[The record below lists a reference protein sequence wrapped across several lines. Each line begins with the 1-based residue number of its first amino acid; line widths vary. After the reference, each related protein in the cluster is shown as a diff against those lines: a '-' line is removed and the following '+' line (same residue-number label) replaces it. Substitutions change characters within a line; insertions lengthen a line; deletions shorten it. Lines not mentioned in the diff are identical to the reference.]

1 MKMKATTRKLMA
13 CLTAMFVIA
22 AVMNFAMPPQSAHGI
37 DFGNVIGDLLKIG
50 GIGFVVKQFD
60 TEIDKGIN
68 EIMAKNGVMPEAK
81 TKVVPIIRI
90 GLSDPTAVGAAQVV
104 GPPTQVDKVQAVGES
119 QIRIGGIGGRILL
132 PLSTKKAVTKS
143 VRGVGGV
150 GISANIKI
158 NI

>member
-1 MKMKATTRKLMA
+1 MKATTRKLMV
-13 CLTAMFVIA
+13 CLTAMFVLA
-22 AVMNFAMPPQSAHGI
+22 AVMNFATPPQKAHSI
-37 DFGNVIGDLLKIG
+37 DFGGVVGDLLKIG
-50 GIGFVVKQFD
+50 GIAYVVKKFD
-60 TEIDKGIN
+60 KDIDKGIN
-68 EIMAKNGVMPEAK
+68 EIMAKNGVMPDAK

-119 QIRIGGIGGRILL
+119 QIRIGGLGGRILI
-132 PLSTKKAVTKS
+132 PLSTKKAHTKS